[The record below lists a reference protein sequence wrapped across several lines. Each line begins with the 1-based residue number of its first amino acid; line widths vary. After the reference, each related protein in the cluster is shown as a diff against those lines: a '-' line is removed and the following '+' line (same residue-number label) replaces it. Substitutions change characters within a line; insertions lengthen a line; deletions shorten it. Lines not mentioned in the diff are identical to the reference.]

1 MGGGGGEG
9 GHPCGFTHSL
19 LGDHHHVV
27 CYCEGVDVTP
37 AIVICGCD
45 TCYCE
50 GVDVTPMWCA
60 IVRVWM

>member
-1 MGGGGGEG
+1 MRLVIMWEGEEEREG
-9 GHPCGFTHSL
+9 THVATHSL

-37 AIVICGCD
+37 AIVRCGCD

-50 GVDVTPMWCA
+50 
-60 IVRVWM
+60 VWM